1 MPNPAANPLDP
12 ATVAEALCD
21 KLKQLAAS
29 TGWDGVQVSTGKK
42 NDPPATIRIAYLSH
56 QGNIPLKSGAA
67 QLYLEWLNAGNI
79 GTVIKWAKETGRR
92 IGS

>member
-12 ATVAEALCD
+12 ATVAEALRD

-29 TGWDGVQVSTGKK
+29 AGWDGVQVSTGKK
-42 NDPPATIRIAYLSH
+42 GDPTGTIRIAYLSH
-56 QGNIPLKSGAA
+56 QGNILVKADMA

-79 GTVIKWAKETGRR
+79 GTVTKWAKETGRR
-92 IGS
+92 IEP

>member
-1 MPNPAANPLDP
+1 MPKPDVSTPSTVDI
-12 ATVAEALCD
+12 VAELRER
-21 KLKQLAAS
+21 LELLAPDA
-29 TGWDGVQVSTGKK
+29 GWDNVQVITGKK

-56 QGNIPLKSGAA
+56 QGNIPVKADMA